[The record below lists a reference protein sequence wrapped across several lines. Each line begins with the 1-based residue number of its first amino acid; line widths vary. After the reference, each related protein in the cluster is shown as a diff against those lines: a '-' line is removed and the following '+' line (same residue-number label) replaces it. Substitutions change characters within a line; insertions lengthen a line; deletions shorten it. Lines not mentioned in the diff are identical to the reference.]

1 MIKVGIVGLG
11 LIGGSIALDLRSLG
25 YQVFGVSR
33 RQQTCQLALEK
44 KIVDQ
49 ASLDLSLM
57 ADVELVILCTPI
69 AAIIPTIEKLSL
81 YLAPETIITDVG
93 SVKQSIVESV
103 GTLWSNFVGGH
114 PMAGTADA
122 GIQAA
127 QKHLFVDAPYVIT
140 PTETTPIAAIKIV
153 ESLAQSLGSH
163 VYFCRPEEHDRAVAL
178 ISHLPLM
185 VSANLIATC
194 LGELDREILDLAQK
208 LASSGFRDTSRVGGG
223 NPELGIM
230 IAQNNQEQL
239 KQSLYQYR
247 HNLDYLIEL
256 IETENWQMLAEFLQ
270 ATQEAR
276 PDFLV

>member
-33 RQQTCQLALEK
+33 RQQTCQLALDK
-44 KIVDQ
+44 GIVDR
-49 ASLDLSLM
+49 ASLNLSLM
-57 ADVELVILCTPI
+57 ADAELVILCTPI
-69 AAIIPTIEKLSL
+69 AAIIPTIERLSP

-114 PMAGTADA
+114 PMAGTADS

-153 ESLAQSLGSH
+153 ESIAQSLGSQI
-163 VYFCRPEEHDRAVAL
+163 YFCRPEDHDRAVAL
-178 ISHLPLM
+178 ISHLPIM

-194 LGELDREILDLAQK
+194 LGESDAGILDLAQN

-230 IAQNNQEQL
+230 IAQNNYEQL
-239 KQSLYQYR
+239 KRSLYQYR

-270 ATQEAR
+270 ATKEAR
-276 PDFLV
+276 PDFLN